1 MGAVNFRNK
10 SAKKSFGLQKYVG
23 KKKLPVNSDLGLDR
37 RNSFPSPFLYSNI
50 LVAFPAHAAG
60 KIFDFDATL
69 PFMAAQFLILMVFL
83 DKVWF
88 GPVGKVMSDRNRK
101 IAAGKE
107 SLMTGTEELTSLQ
120 KEAEKILKDA
130 RIEAKAKIADARTTS
145 NEKAEA
151 ELQAEK
157 ALIDA
162 EIAAA
167 VNELSTERAS
177 AQKDIDLQVSE
188 LSQYIIKKV

>member
-1 MGAVNFRNK
+1 MGDLGMLAVNHRKTN
-10 SAKKSFGLQKYVG
+10 AKNALGLQKYAG
-23 KKKLPVNSDLGLDR
+23 KRKELSVNDVWSRNR
-37 RNSFPSPFLYSNI
+37 RFPFHSPLLYTNI

-88 GPVGKVMSDRNRK
+88 GPVGKVMSERNRK
-101 IAAGKE
+101 IAVSKE
-107 SLMTGTEELTSLQ
+107 SLVNGTEELTALQ
-120 KEAEKILKDA
+120 KEAETILKD
-130 RIEAKAKIADARTTS
+130 
-145 NEKAEA
+145 
-151 ELQAEK
+151 

-177 AQKDIDLQVSE
+177 AQKDIDSQVSE
-188 LSQYIIKKV
+188 LSQYIIKKVLPGSYKL

>member
-1 MGAVNFRNK
+1 MG
-10 SAKKSFGLQKYVG
+10 
-23 KKKLPVNSDLGLDR
+23 
-37 RNSFPSPFLYSNI
+37 
-50 LVAFPAHAAG
+50 
-60 KIFDFDATL
+60 
-69 PFMAAQFLILMVFL
+69 
-83 DKVWF
+83 
-88 GPVGKVMSDRNRK
+88 NRK
-101 IAAGKE
+101 IAASKE

-188 LSQYIIKKV
+188 LSQYIIQKVLPGSCKL

>member
-1 MGAVNFRNK
+1 MGNDVWSRN
-10 SAKKSFGLQKYVG
+10 
-23 KKKLPVNSDLGLDR
+23 R
-37 RNSFPSPFLYSNI
+37 RFPFHSPLLYTNI

-88 GPVGKVMSDRNRK
+88 GPVGKVMSERNRK
-101 IAAGKE
+101 IAVSKE
-107 SLMTGTEELTSLQ
+107 SLVNGTEELTALQ
-120 KEAEKILKDA
+120 KEAETILKDA
-130 RIEAKAKIADARTTS
+130 RIEAKAKIADARAAS
-145 NEKAEA
+145 NAKAES

-162 EIAAA
+162 EITATI
-167 VNELSTERAS
+167 NKLSTERAS
-177 AQKDIDLQVSE
+177 AQKDIDSQVSE
-188 LSQYIIKKV
+188 LSQYIIKKVLPGSYKL